1 MEYVYIVVD
10 EDGKAYPNAFKSYE
24 EALDEVK
31 ITQDRLRDTNGYPDW
46 RDNDLNCIE
55 VKECHKVI
63 QENRLK
69 DPHVTELYIEKGI
82 FIQIYRV
89 SIKID
94 LSLDR
99 TR

>member
-31 ITQDRLRDTNGYPDW
+31 LTQDRLRDTNGYPDW

-55 VKECHKVI
+55 VKEGHKVI
-63 QENRLK
+63 RENQWK
-69 DPHVTELYIEKGI
+69 DPHITELYIEKGM
-82 FIQIYRV
+82 FILIY
-89 SIKID
+89 KI
-94 LSLDR
+94 SLKPRATDP
-99 TR
+99 